1 MRTTRK
7 LALVAIGVVFIAAC
21 HDNPA
26 SLDETENEFTDE
38 FTVYASDEAR
48 TRYLDILNS
57 ELASPQLLELNA
69 QLNGQSVGERR
80 SHIRE
85 GIEILSTMSS
95 SSGAC
100 GTNPQFSWTDVSV
113 AVLDPLFPGLPYEA
127 VASGMTVT
135 TQNANLRLYVYG
147 EGGPEWSGA
156 PHYDTS
162 QVSAA
167 DADETTRSCTSLQLV
182 HTDRFKFK
190 PNDAGC
196 WYVYGESTHYILSPA
211 PAQQQTRQILKLG
224 GPMPSGWGCPRYIG
238 PPDGWR

>member
-1 MRTTRK
+1 MRNGSGYRMRLAFLWTCMAATAGCGNPLGNESFR
-7 LALVAIGVVFIAAC
+7 LANGGGVPALV
-21 HDNPA
+21 P
-26 SLDETENEFTDE
+26 
-38 FTVYASDEAR
+38 
-48 TRYLDILNS
+48 
-57 ELASPQLLELNA
+57 
-69 QLNGQSVGERR
+69 
-80 SHIRE
+80 
-85 GIEILSTMSS
+85 
-95 SSGAC
+95 
-100 GTNPQFSWTDVSV
+100 
-113 AVLDPLFPGLPYEA
+113 A

-182 HTDRFKFK
+182 HTDRFMFK

-211 PAQQQTRQILKLG
+211 PAQQQTRQILSRS
-224 GPMPSGWGCPRYIG
+224 PAAVP
-238 PPDGWR
+238 